1 MDKQTFIMNSVQIHE
16 AAHII
21 QYMSLNE
28 LEAASYPENLLK
40 CTKKLSGCLQMA
52 VLMNAND
59 ISRCLLFLSAPLEEV
74 VSYKT
79 LHTLTNRS
87 SLCHK
92 TNQNIL
98 PFTRII

>member
-1 MDKQTFIMNSVQIHE
+1 
-16 AAHII
+16 
-21 QYMSLNE
+21 
-28 LEAASYPENLLK
+28 
-40 CTKKLSGCLQMA
+40 MA

-74 VSYKT
+74 VSCKT